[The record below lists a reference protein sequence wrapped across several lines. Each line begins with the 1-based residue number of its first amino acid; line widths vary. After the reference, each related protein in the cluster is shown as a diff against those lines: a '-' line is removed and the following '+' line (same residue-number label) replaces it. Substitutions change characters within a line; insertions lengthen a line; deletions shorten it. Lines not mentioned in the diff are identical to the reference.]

1 MSPAVGRRRQKDV
14 DRALTFDG
22 AGPVREDGYDTQPPF
37 SAGAR
42 PGRADEEAPLRAAL
56 DAGDRKRA
64 LSGLMRLYGEAVF
77 DHCQWML
84 KDRARAEDVSQ
95 KTFIQAYESFGSF
108 AGRSSLRSWLF
119 GIARHR
125 CLDEIKAS
133 RRSGRQVASGPPPE
147 VGQAPVAEERLHET
161 ELTAALEKC
170 LDDLP
175 PHARMV
181 VLMRYREEMSYE
193 EIGAALREKPKTVE
207 RRVSRAM
214 PLLRDCMAEKG
225 FGD

>member
-1 MSPAVGRRRQKDV
+1 MSPAVGWRRQKGV
-14 DRALTFDG
+14 DRVLTFDG
-22 AGPVREDGYDTQPPF
+22 PTPVRKAES
-37 SAGAR
+37 SAAAR
-42 PGRADEEAPLRAAL
+42 QGRADDEAPLRAAL
-56 DAGDRKRA
+56 AAGDHRVA
-64 LSGLMRLYGEAVF
+64 LMELMRLYGREVF

-95 KTFIQAYESFGSF
+95 KTFIKAYDSFATF
-108 AGRSSLRSWLF
+108 AGRSTLRSWLF

-133 RRSGRQVASGPPPE
+133 RRSGRQVANSAPPE

-161 ELTAALEKC
+161 ELSAALEKC
-170 LDDLP
+170 LEGLP
-175 PHARMV
+175 THTRIV
-181 VLMRYREEMSYE
+181 VLMRYKEEMSYE

-214 PLLRDCMAEKG
+214 PLLRDCMSEKG
-225 FGD
+225 FGV